1 MFWFY
6 LFTVYF
12 AGFAPTTLINLLA
25 RHSRKLFAA
34 KGEKKS
40 LDKPTV
46 LTCPASNTKPTVAGE
61 LRAKPTTWSDLSL
74 LVYVA

>member
-34 KGEKKS
+34 KGGKKS

-46 LTCPASNTKPTVAGE
+46 LTKPTVAGE
-61 LRAKPTTWSDLSL
+61 PITWSDLSL